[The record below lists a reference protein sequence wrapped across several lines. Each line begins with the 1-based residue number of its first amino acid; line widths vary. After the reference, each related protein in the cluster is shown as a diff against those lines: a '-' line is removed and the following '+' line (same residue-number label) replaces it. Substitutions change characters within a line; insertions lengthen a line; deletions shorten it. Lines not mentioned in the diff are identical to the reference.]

1 MKLAL
6 LGGVV
11 GLDAVSCPQ
20 VMISRPLIA
29 GALAG
34 VLLGDPVEGMWI
46 GMFLELLTLRQLPI
60 GAARQWDAGLGA
72 IVGAVTYIASPAGR
86 EEGIILG
93 VAVGTAVA
101 WLGGWSIHSLRQL
114 NARLVA
120 GLADRPTSPARLAWR
135 HLLAMGI
142 DYVRGTLLTLL
153 AAVIVVWALG
163 ALGPVP
169 ELDESLA
176 ALILVSAA
184 TLALGGLV
192 RTLVSGP
199 RAWIAFGTGVLGS
212 LGVWL
217 WLG

>member
-1 MKLAL
+1 
-6 LGGVV
+6 
-11 GLDAVSCPQ
+11 
-20 VMISRPLIA
+20 MISRPLIA

-34 VLLGDPVEGMWI
+34 VLLGDPMEGMWI

-72 IVGAVTYIASPAGR
+72 IAGAVTCLASHAGR

-93 VAVGTAVA
+93 AAVGTAVA
-101 WLGGWSIHSLRQL
+101 WLGGWSIHSLRQV

-120 GLADRPTSPARLAWR
+120 GLADGPTSAARLARR

-142 DYVRGTLLTLL
+142 DYGRGALLTAL
-153 AAVIVVWALG
+153 AAVAVVWVLG
-163 ALGPVP
+163 LLGPIP

-176 ALILVSAA
+176 ALVLVCVAA
-184 TLALGGLV
+184 LALGGLV

-199 RAWIAFGTGVLGS
+199 RAWIAFGGGVLGS